1 MPENLPHRTPSAAPM
16 QATEWGGEL
25 ADRLREAFAAL
36 PDDGFKFLTYLGQNF
51 IELSSVPEC
60 FVLLTYL
67 KTNEQFDVLTD
78 LTAVDHPSE
87 ERRFEVIY
95 ILYSFPRNE
104 YLRVKVRVD
113 IAPLPPHDFQV
124 PSITSLF
131 PAANWL
137 EREVFDMFGIDF
149 PGHPNLKRIL
159 MPEDWEGFPLRKDK
173 SIVTMDQ
180 DWVERN
186 LGIESGQ

>member
-1 MPENLPHRTPSAAPM
+1 MPENLPHRTPSATPM
-16 QATEWGGEL
+16 QASEWSGEL
-25 ADRLREAFAAL
+25 PDRLRQAFGRLLA
-36 PDDGFKFLTYLGQNF
+36 DDLKLRSYLGQNF
-51 IELSSVPEC
+51 IALSSVPEC
-60 FVLLTYL
+60 FAVLSYL
-67 KTNEQFDVLTD
+67 KEREQFDMLTD
-78 LTAVDHPSE
+78 LTAVDHPAD

-95 ILYSFPRNE
+95 ILYSLARNE
-104 YLRVKVRVD
+104 YLRMNVQAA
-113 IAPLPPHDFQV
+113 ITPLPPHHFQV
-124 PSITSLF
+124 PSVVSLF

-173 SIVTMDQ
+173 SIVAMDQ